1 MSRTVLS
8 TALAVIVLLPL
19 QTAAAQEPGRYTLR
33 LKRPAW
39 FGFALECGDACA
51 SARSTSPPSRN
62 LPIVARVYPDGP
74 AARASL
80 QVGDTIVTVDGKPMT
95 TTELRQ
101 RIEGLPADASIRL
114 LVGGRRGRSSVSV
127 RADSA
132 KIEVLG
138 RDSLPVR
145 YRGEYAEVTV
155 DVMTRTAP
163 VVSRDSTGAMIIKVG
178 EHVVRLQ
185 RAP

>member
-19 QTAAAQEPGRYTLR
+19 QTAAAQPGRYTLR

-39 FGFALECGDACA
+39 FGFALECGDACTP
-51 SARSTSPPSRN
+51 ARPTSTASRN

-80 QVGDTIVTVDGKPMT
+80 QVGDTIVTVDGKQMT

-114 LVGGRRGRSSVSV
+114 LVGGRRGRSNVSV